1 MTDQG
6 KSYVREHESDFD
18 AQSVYRKLLDYANKS
33 TAADIAKE
41 QLVDYLTTKKLDSRW
56 TGTTEG
62 FILLWR
68 EQLRLLEDMTPV
80 EQHYDPLVKKCMLV
94 SAVKGIP
101 ELANVK
107 NIENNLI
114 AAGNAP
120 LDYEQ
125 YGTLLMSAAMQRDNN
140 IKLPGSRNK
149 CIVQMA
155 KGSYRI
161 DREVDFL

>member
-6 KSYVREHESDFD
+6 KAYVREHESDFD

-41 QLVDYLTTKKLDSRW
+41 QLVDYFTTKKLDSRW

-62 FILLWR
+62 FILHWR
-68 EQLRLLEDMTPV
+68 EQLRLLEEMTPV
-80 EQHYDPLVKKCMLV
+80 EQQLVKKRMLV
-94 SAVKGIP
+94 SAVRGIP
-101 ELANVK
+101 ELANAK

-125 YGTLLMSAAMQRDNN
+125 YSTLLMSAAMQRDDNL
-140 IKLPGSRNK
+140 KLPASRN
-149 CIVQMA
+149 
-155 KGSYRI
+155 
-161 DREVDFL
+161 